1 MLLAGGSKHI
11 QKSTDY
17 FWHVPVSFVIE
28 IHFPERILMAQLI
41 VYQMLLVRH
50 MADQGVGTEGNA
62 HALAGKVISC
72 DLLIQLRTHL
82 WKEVGIVEDSVSA
95 FPCVVS
101 AF

>member
-1 MLLAGGSKHI
+1 MPEAQSISRKALTTFGM
-11 QKSTDY
+11 Y
-17 FWHVPVSFVIE
+17 RFRFVIE

-72 DLLIQLRTHL
+72 DLLIQLQTHL

>member
-1 MLLAGGSKHI
+1 MLFAGGSEHI

-72 DLLIQLRTHL
+72 DLLIQFQLYFGNDMSIVADT
-82 WKEVGIVEDSVSA
+82 VCTGAGII
-95 FPCVVS
+95 P
-101 AF
+101 

>member
-1 MLLAGGSKHI
+1 MLLAGGSEHI

-72 DLLIQLRTHL
+72 DLLVKLQTDFGQKMGVMKNPVRAFP
-82 WKEVGIVEDSVSA
+82 GIISA
-95 FPCVVS
+95 F
-101 AF
+101 

>member
-1 MLLAGGSKHI
+1 MLLAGGSEHI

-72 DLLIQLRTHL
+72 DLLIQFQLYF
-82 WKEVGIVEDSVSA
+82 GNDMSIVADTVCTGA
-95 FPCVVS
+95 CIIP
-101 AF
+101 